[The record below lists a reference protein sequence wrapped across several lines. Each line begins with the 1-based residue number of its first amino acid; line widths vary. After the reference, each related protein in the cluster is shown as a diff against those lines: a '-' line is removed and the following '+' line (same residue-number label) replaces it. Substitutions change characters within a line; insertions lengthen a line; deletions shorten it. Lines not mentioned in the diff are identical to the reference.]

1 MGTADDI
8 RRLVLRRKFL
18 ELRSAAAQMCERVCA
33 CMCACVHV
41 CMCACVHVC
50 VCVCRLKYV
59 CGRVK
64 YTYALPRSKV
74 VYVLFIHVEVQYLI
88 NASIEYMQYV
98 ISV

>member
-1 MGTADDI
+1 
-8 RRLVLRRKFL
+8 
-18 ELRSAAAQMCERVCA
+18 
-33 CMCACVHV
+33 
-41 CMCACVHVC
+41 VC

-64 YTYALPRSKV
+64 YTCALPRSKV

-88 NASIEYMQYV
+88 NARIEYMQYV